1 MKLNFSE
8 MNPTFDGLNNQPLYL
23 FVDGGQ
29 IAHLPK
35 QLYTLADGL
44 DIEPIY
50 VYEPYDKLREV
61 SPYIV
66 RATNHVKTW
75 FFQSNEVTAGFFFT
89 SESSLDDLR
98 EYYRR
103 FIKVKSPYGSD
114 VFLKMAHSEVAWI
127 LLNHK
132 ESPFW
137 GPMNSAWFPTRLGW
151 KHLDAPESKHAL
163 DEEGAQLILNDQLW
177 EELGAIPW
185 RNTLE
190 NIAQH
195 LDKFFPQQRTQHE
208 DFYQWINDK
217 ALDGYNKGFSTERDL
232 IQYFN
237 VLACIGDDEHYIK
250 NTHPQ
255 IDTLINKPSEIT
267 PSQRIEK
274 AAQMAW
280 GEYTT
285 NNKG

>member
-1 MKLNFSE
+1 MKLNFAE
-8 MNPTFDGLNNQPLYL
+8 MTPSFDGLENQPLYL

-29 IAHLPK
+29 ISKLPE
-35 QLYTLADGL
+35 QLYEIPDGL

-50 VYEPYDKLREV
+50 IYEPYDKLRDV

-66 RATNHVKTW
+66 TATASVRNW
-75 FFQSNEVTAGFFFT
+75 FFQLNDVTAGFFF
-89 SESSLDDLR
+89 SSDSSLDDIR

-103 FIKVKSPYGSD
+103 FIKAQSPYGSD

-127 LLNHK
+127 LLGHK
-132 ESPFW
+132 DSPFW
-137 GPMNSAWFPTRLGW
+137 GPIKSAWIPTRMGW
-151 KHLDAPESKHAL
+151 QHLTAPEEPHGL
-163 DEEGAQLILNDQLW
+163 EEGKVLLLNDQLW
-177 EELGAIPW
+177 EELGTIPW
-185 RNTLE
+185 RNTQE
-190 NIAQH
+190 NIAH
-195 LDKFFPQQRTQHE
+195 HIDKFFPEERFNHS
-208 DFYQWINDK
+208 DYYQWINDK
-217 ALDGYNKGFSTERDL
+217 ALEGYNKGFSTERDL

-237 VLACIGDDEHYIK
+237 VLACVGSDEQHIK
-250 NTHPQ
+250 KAYPQ
-255 IDTLINKPSEIT
+255 IDMLMNKPSELT